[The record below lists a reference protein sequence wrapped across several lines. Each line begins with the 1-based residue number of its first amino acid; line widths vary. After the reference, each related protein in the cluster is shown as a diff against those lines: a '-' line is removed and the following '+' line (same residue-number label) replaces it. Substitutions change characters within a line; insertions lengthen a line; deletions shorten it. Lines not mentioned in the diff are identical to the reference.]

1 LGRNSTNVR
10 LSFFFDERANEQQ
23 REALNMIFSGKTGGF
38 MAEFAKLTEI
48 RVLEYGPIEFQ
59 AYWQYCVYHWRRNRH
74 RSRVILKQL

>member
-1 LGRNSTNVR
+1 
-10 LSFFFDERANEQQ
+10 
-23 REALNMIFSGKTGGF
+23 MIFSGKAGSF

-48 RVLEYGPIEFQ
+48 RVLEYAPIKFQ